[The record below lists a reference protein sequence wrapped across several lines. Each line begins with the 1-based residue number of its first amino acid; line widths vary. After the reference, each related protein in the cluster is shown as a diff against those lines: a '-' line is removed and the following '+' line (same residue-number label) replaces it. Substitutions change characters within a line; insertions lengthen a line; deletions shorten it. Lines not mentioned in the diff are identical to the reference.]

1 MELTPIGYV
10 RCEFPEKFGVPKQP
24 NLVPELKARLCL
36 EGDCANETSVRGLED
51 CSHLWVIFQF
61 HLSQKFSG
69 TTVRP
74 PVLGGE
80 KRVGVF
86 ATRSPHRPNPLGL
99 SLVKLD
105 RILFEDGLT
114 VLEVS
119 GHDFVDGTPILDIKP
134 YISSY
139 DVPVGKS
146 YHWSDHSPRKF
157 LTVMWRESAL
167 AQLATL
173 KKLEHKKLIEDVLRL
188 DPRPRSAKAND
199 QFGMSFADLNI
210 SFCAEGESIVVREVV
225 GTSPT
230 KK

>member
-1 MELTPIGYV
+1 MELIPIGFI
-10 RCEFPEKFGVPKQP
+10 RSEFPEKFGVPKQP

-36 EGDCANETSVRGLED
+36 AGESAHETSVRGLED
-51 CSHLWVIFQF
+51 CSHLWVIFHF

-99 SLVKLD
+99 SLVKLE

-134 YISSY
+134 YIASY
-139 DVPVGKS
+139 DAPMGQS
-146 YHWSDHSPRKF
+146 HHWSDQAERRF
-157 LTVMWRESAL
+157 LSVRWTASAL
-167 AQLATL
+167 EQLAKL
-173 KKLEHKKLIEDVLRL
+173 KKLEQKKIIEDVLRL
-188 DPRPRSAKAND
+188 DPRPRSAKATD
-199 QFGMSFADLNI
+199 QFGMSFAGLNI
-210 SFCAEGESIVVREVV
+210 TFSTEGETVVVGEVV
-225 GTSPT
+225 VTSPT

>member
-1 MELTPIGYV
+1 MELTPIGYI

-24 NLVPELKARLCL
+24 NLVPELRAKLCL
-36 EGDCANETSVRGLED
+36 EGDCAHETSVRGLED

-86 ATRSPHRPNPLGL
+86 ATRSPHRPNPIGL
-99 SLVKLD
+99 SLVKLE
-105 RILFEDGLT
+105 RVAFENGLI
-114 VLEVS
+114 VLEVL

-134 YISSY
+134 YIASY
-139 DVPVGKS
+139 DSPS
-146 YHWSDHSPRKF
+146 SPSFHWSDQSPRKS
-157 LTVMWRESAL
+157 LAVTWTSSAL
-167 AQLATL
+167 EQLSTL
-173 KKLEHKKLIEDVLRL
+173 KKLEHKKLIEDVLKL

-199 QFGMSFADLNI
+199 QFGMSFVDLNI
-210 SFCAEGESIVVREVV
+210 GFSAKGETIIIGEVSA
-225 GTSPT
+225 TSPI